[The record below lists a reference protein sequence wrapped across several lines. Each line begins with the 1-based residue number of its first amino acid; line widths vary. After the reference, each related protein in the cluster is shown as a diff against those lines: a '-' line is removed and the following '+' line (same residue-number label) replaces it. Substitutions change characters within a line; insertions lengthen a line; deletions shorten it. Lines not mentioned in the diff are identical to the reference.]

1 MVSCLLLLCGCH
13 DRKEG
18 GVEPSVRQ
26 LEVAFAD
33 ASEVEFAPG
42 EQRSIPFTVRST
54 EFAGLE
60 FAAAAA
66 GEDASQWKLSVEQG
80 KAEAASMPCVL
91 KAQAPEKEVK
101 TRLTVTVTAPEGLR
115 REASIAVRVVE
126 PAVPDPEPEPD
137 PGPAAEELSAAGRAN
152 CYIIS
157 AAGRYM
163 FDATVCGNGS
173 GDGAS
178 IALTDDMRADWL
190 WATTGVEATLGEVR
204 LDAARGRI
212 YLTVEPF
219 VAGNALVVLTDAQGT
234 ILWSWHLWFTEQP
247 ATVTYANGRV
257 MQDRNLGATSAT
269 PGETTAYG
277 LYYQWGRK
285 EPFCGGVTTES
296 SAESMAQARAGTTV
310 NPAFAEA
317 HAWQQAS
324 GAEFSTLEYAAAHP
338 MTFLSNKGTTG
349 TYDWL
354 ASPRDDLWGTQKSIY
369 DPCPPGYRVPDRDTW
384 DDFADEADR
393 YIEGVSTWDGTL
405 YGMTYTHE
413 GTKDWYPAQGYRN
426 RDRGNLVGACHD
438 AHGPLLVELPLGTD
452 HLALLHL
459 EAAQHGQAAPAPV
472 DRQVRRRLRLQRPLP
487 ARVGAGGRADG
498 SGQIRL

>member
-219 VAGNALVVLTDAQGT
+219 VAGNALVVLTDAQGA

-354 ASPRDDLWGTQKSIY
+354 ASPRDDLWGMQKSIY

-413 GTKDWYPAQGYRN
+413 GTKDWYLRRATATATGAISWGSPRRARATTGRTTA
-426 RDRGNLVGACHD
+426 RD
-438 AHGPLLVELPLGTD
+438 GPFRTSTSRSGSARASCSSPSRPISPTPPT
-452 HLALLHL
+452 ATTS
-459 EAAQHGQAAPAPV
+459 AASAS
-472 DRQVRRRLRLQRPLP
+472 RRRRPDRW
-487 ARVGAGGRADG
+487 A
-498 SGQIRL
+498 GQIWL

>member
-1 MVSCLLLLCGCH
+1 MKKTGFMVSCLLLLCGCH

-66 GEDASQWKLSVEQG
+66 GGDASQWKLSVEQG

-219 VAGNALVVLTDAQGT
+219 VAGNALVVLTDAQGA

-413 GTKDWYPAQGYRN
+413 ETKDWYPAQGYRN
-426 RDRGNLVGACHD
+426 RDQGNLVGLATTRTGHYWSNYRSGRTISHFYISKRLSTGKLLQPQSTDKSD
-438 AHGPLLVELPLGTD
+438 AAYGYN
-452 HLALLHL
+452 
-459 EAAQHGQAAPAPV
+459 
-472 DRQVRRRLRLQRPLP
+472 VRCQRE
-487 ARVGAGGRADG
+487 
-498 SGQIRL
+498 